1 MKKVIAVAGL
11 VLVLAF
17 TALTACA
24 EQSYTVTF
32 QSNGGTEIAT
42 QLVEAGGVA
51 SEPKEPER
59 DGFEFSGWYTQEEF
73 GEEYLYDFTEP
84 VTENITLY
92 AGWTSDPVATF
103 YWNYDGA
110 PEFYSKVIFKD
121 GGRIVAPADPD
132 RGDGY
137 SFDGWYADEDCT
149 VMFDPAAN
157 YSGSRSFYAKW
168 TKQPVATYTFEAE
181 GCDLTGLT
189 SFGYSVNVSETDM
202 ILGSSNAMP
211 ENVKRSLSNGY
222 FIGYFQTQNEDGL
235 TLKFPI
241 DADKASTGNRISLRL
256 GTEYGT
262 LTISPEEMD
271 VKVNGTALD
280 YEPITVI
287 GENLT
292 SVTQYKGY
300 TVPFNDY
307 TLSSTFD
314 LKAGENLIELTIKVN
329 DLGFADEPMLS
340 SVGPGV
346 DCIKVRSESALTWE
360 SMWEDNKLSAGLE

>member
-59 DGFEFSGWYTQEEF
+59 DGFEFSGWYTQEEL

-103 YWNYDGA
+103 YWNYAGA

-149 VMFDPAAN
+149 VMFDPTAN
-157 YSGSRSFYAKW
+157 YSDSRSFYAKW

-181 GCDLTGLT
+181 GCDLTGLS
-189 SFGYSVNVSETDM
+189 SFGYSVNVNETDM
-202 ILGSSNAMP
+202 IQPRKEISASVTN
-211 ENVKRSLSNGY
+211 SLSNGY
-222 FIGYFQTQNEDGL
+222 FVGYFQTTDEDGI

-241 DADKASTGNRISLRL
+241 DADKASTGNKMSLRL

-262 LTISPEEMD
+262 ITLDPD
-271 VKVNGTALD
+271 VLQVKVNGTALD
-280 YEPITVI
+280 YEAITVV

-300 TVPFNDY
+300 TVPFADY
-307 TLSSTFD
+307 TLSAEFD
-314 LKAGENLIELTIKVN
+314 LKAGENLIELTMMPN
-329 DLGFADEPMLS
+329 ELGFKDEPMLS

>member
-1 MKKVIAVAGL
+1 MKKTRFIVAAVLAAALVPGVIAGCTGNGDDGL
-11 VLVLAF
+11 
-17 TALTACA
+17 
-24 EQSYTVTF
+24 E
-32 QSNGGTEIAT
+32 GTP
-42 QLVEAGGVA
+42 G
-51 SEPKEPER
+51 K
-59 DGFEFSGWYTQEEF
+59 
-73 GEEYLYDFTEP
+73 
-84 VTENITLY
+84 
-92 AGWTSDPVATF
+92 
-103 YWNYDGA
+103 
-110 PEFYSKVIFKD
+110 
-121 GGRIVAPADPD
+121 
-132 RGDGY
+132 
-137 SFDGWYADEDCT
+137 
-149 VMFDPAAN
+149 
-157 YSGSRSFYAKW
+157 
-168 TKQPVATYTFEAE
+168 TYTFEAE
-181 GCDLTGLT
+181 GCDLSGMT
-189 SFGYSVNVSETDM
+189 SFGYSINVSETDM
-202 ILGSSNAMP
+202 ILGGSNAIP
-211 ENVKRSLSNGY
+211 ENVKSSLSNGY
-222 FIGYFQTQNEDGL
+222 FIGYFQTKNENGL